1 MTVPGTLVARNL
13 SVGYPASE
21 RPALDRVSFDLPAG
35 RTLLIVGPS
44 GSGKSTLALAI
55 AGLIPRDVPAIVD
68 GSLELDGA
76 PVAGFDRTA
85 LAARVGL
92 VFQDPATQ
100 LVMERVEDDVA
111 FGLETR
117 GWSVERMRRR
127 VPEALAEAGLDG
139 LGRRRSRRL
148 SGGQQQRLALA
159 GVLAALPGVL
169 MLDEPTANLDPPGA
183 AAFLERVA
191 AIRRAR
197 TTTVV
202 LIEHRVEQAW
212 SMADLVLAL
221 DGHGRPID
229 VGPPGDVAAR
239 SARRMHDAGI
249 WLPAALEAG
258 AAPPVRSL
266 WPSPLGHRDHPGE
279 IVAGLGRGQAP
290 DFAHP
295 PVAIDARNVT
305 YAYEPGL
312 PALRGVSLTIQPG
325 ERIALVGPNGG
336 GKSTLARL
344 LVGLLRPDRGVVRL
358 GGDDPAG
365 LPPSELARR
374 AAYVFQDPERQFL
387 AERVRDEIELGLDA
401 ATRRRAEALLADLGL
416 PLERFG
422 RRSPFRLS
430 GGEARRLSLAI
441 ALVRDPAVLVLD
453 EPTFGQDRA
462 NYDGLLEILAG
473 HVGEGATLLAATH
486 DERFVADVADRVI
499 TMADGRI
506 TADERIR

>member
-1 MTVPGTLVARNL
+1 M
-13 SVGYPASE
+13 
-21 RPALDRVSFDLPAG
+21 
-35 RTLLIVGPS
+35 GPS

-55 AGLIPRDVPAIVD
+55 AGLIPRDLPAVVG

-76 PVAGFDRTA
+76 PVAGFDRSS

-117 GWSVERMRRR
+117 GWPAERMRGR
-127 VPEALAEAGLDG
+127 VPEALAEAGLEG

-169 MLDEPTANLDPPGA
+169 VLDEPTANLDPPGA
-183 AAFLERVA
+183 AAFLARVA
-191 AIRRAR
+191 EIRRAR

-212 SMADLVLAL
+212 TMADIVLAL
-221 DGHGRPID
+221 DGRGRPID
-229 VGPPGDVAAR
+229 VGPPGEVATR
-239 SARRMHDAGI
+239 SARRMHQAGI
-249 WLPAALEAG
+249 WLPAAVDPG
-258 AAPPVRSL
+258 AAEPARSPR
-266 WPSPLGHRDHPGE
+266 PSPLGHIDHPRA
-279 IVAGLGRGQAP
+279 IVTDMGPSLAP
-290 DFAHP
+290 DRAYP
-295 PVAIDARNVT
+295 ATAIDARNLAF
-305 YAYEPGL
+305 AYEPGR
-312 PALRGVSLTIQPG
+312 PVLRGMSLAIQPG
-325 ERIALVGPNGG
+325 ERVALVGPNGG

-344 LVGLLRPDRGVVRL
+344 LVGLLRPTGGQVRL
-358 GGDDPAG
+358 GGDDPAR
-365 LPPSELARR
+365 LPAAELARR
-374 AAYVFQDPERQFL
+374 AAYVFQEPERQFL
-387 AERVRDEIELGLDA
+387 AERVRDEIELGLDVGARQRA
-401 ATRRRAEALLADLGL
+401 ASLLADLGL

-473 HVGEGATLLAATH
+473 HLGTGATLIAATH

-506 TADERIR
+506 TADERLR